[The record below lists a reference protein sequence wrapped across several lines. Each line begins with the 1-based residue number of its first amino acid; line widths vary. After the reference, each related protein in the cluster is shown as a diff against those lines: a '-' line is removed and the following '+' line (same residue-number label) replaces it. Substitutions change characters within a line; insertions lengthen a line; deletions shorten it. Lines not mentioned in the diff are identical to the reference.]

1 MTQPSNKRIAVIG
14 GGISG
19 VTAAWQLAQHD
30 RQFGG
35 LDVTLYEA
43 SPRLG
48 GTVETILRDGFV
60 IDCGPD
66 GWVTDKPWARE
77 LARELGLHT
86 KLIASNDATRVTY
99 IVRDGQ
105 LVPLP
110 GGMRMMVPSS
120 LSDPALDALADSPLF
135 TPAAIA
141 AYAAEP
147 ARAAELKASAPA
159 HDESI
164 ATFVRRHFGDEVLT
178 KVAAPLLRGVFGGDV
193 ATLSVRAVMPAFVR
207 MEREH
212 GSLILALQSAQQPSA
227 DPCAAD
233 PGQAEKPSIFTT
245 LEGGTQALIDRM
257 AAELPPDWIRLNS
270 PITSIARAGAGFLLT
285 TPSGPQ
291 PYDALILATPAHVTA
306 GLIPKILGPRAAQ
319 LHQMDATSAVVAAFA
334 FTQPFDLPPGFG
346 FLVPA
351 GESSHLLAGTFAD
364 QKFPGRVPPG
374 SRLLR
379 AFFGGA
385 QAPAIAALP
394 DPEIAAG
401 ALTELTQLLG
411 PLPDPSF
418 HIVRRWPRS
427 LPQYAVGHLDRIA
440 ELDELLRPHPTL
452 RLIGNAYRGVGLPD
466 LIRDARAA
474 ARNLLETLRTG

>member
-1 MTQPSNKRIAVIG
+1 VPSPTPKRIAIIG

-66 GWVTDKPWARE
+66 GWVTEKPWARE
-77 LARELGLHT
+77 LARELGLQE
-86 KLIASNDATRVTY
+86 KLVASDDATRVTY
-99 IVRDGQ
+99 IVRSGK

-110 GGMRMMVPSS
+110 DGMRMMVPTD
-120 LSDPALDALADSPLF
+120 LSVLEGSPLF
-135 TPAAIA
+135 TAAAIA

-147 ARAAELKASAPA
+147 SRAAELKAAAPD

-164 ATFVRRHFGDEVLT
+164 ASFVRRHFGDEVLT
-178 KVAAPLLRGVFGGDV
+178 KVAAPLLSGVFGGDV

-212 GSLILALQSAQQPSA
+212 GSLILALQSAAQTGSDA
-227 DPCAAD
+227 CAVD
-233 PGQAEKPSIFTT
+233 EKPSIFTS
-245 LEGGTQALIDRM
+245 LQGGTQALIDRM
-257 AAELPPDWIRLNS
+257 VAELPPHWIRLNS
-270 PITSIARAGAGFLLT
+270 PVAEIHRVNDEWRVDD
-285 TPSGPQ
+285 Q
-291 PYDALILATPAHVTA
+291 PFDAIVLATPAHVTA
-306 GLIPKILGPRAAQ
+306 SLTASILPGISQ
-319 LHQMDATSAVVAAFA
+319 LLPQESTSAVVAAFA

-346 FLVPA
+346 FLVPS
-351 GESSHLLAGTFAD
+351 GESSRLLAGTFVD

-374 SRLLR
+374 GRVLR
-379 AFFGGA
+379 AFFGGSR
-385 QAPAIAALP
+385 APAIAACS
-394 DPEIAAG
+394 DAQIAVLALAG
-401 ALTELTQLLG
+401 LSRLVG
-411 PLPDPSF
+411 PLPAPAF
-418 HIVRRWPRS
+418 QIIRRWPRS
-427 LPQYAVGHLDRIA
+427 LPQYAVGHLERIA
-440 ELDELLRPHPTL
+440 ELDDLLRAYPTL
-452 RLIGNAYRGVGLPD
+452 RLVGNAYRGVGLPD

-474 ARNLLETLRTG
+474 ARDLIGEALN